1 MFRQIAFALLCGFV
15 TGRPAIPQQVAP
27 SNPPPSPPEQQERP
41 LITAEA
47 REVIVPVTVVD
58 EKGRYVSNLEA
69 RDFRILD
76 EGKPQRITFFSHDQ
90 RQPIVV
96 GFLVDLS
103 NNSRIHWKN
112 FADAITELIDTLLPG
127 DDPRYSGYLI
137 GYANEAEMLVNTTQ
151 EADKLATAVQRMK
164 PGGAAA
170 FYDALYMACTDRTLI
185 KGEPYQPRRVVVVI
199 GDGHNSS
206 GLKGIDQMLE
216 LAKRNLITI
225 FGMSTQAF
233 GFDNPSSDDLER
245 LATETGGHVE
255 YPLNSLYKD
264 VSGYLSH
271 PTDAGNYVYE
281 AGTGGYAAEIASG
294 ITNSVSGIAGDI
306 ATQYVIRYIPDF
318 GDDPRQ
324 RVFRRIK
331 VELPN
336 LPGVKIRARDGY
348 YPDLPP
354 VVAPSR

>member
-1 MFRQIAFALLCGFV
+1 MFRQIAFALLCGLV
-15 TGRPAIPQQVAP
+15 TGRPAVPQQAP
-27 SNPPPSPPEQQERP
+27 PNPPPAPVQAEQPVFTTQ
-41 LITAEA
+41 A

-69 RDFRILD
+69 KDFRILD
-76 EGKPQRITFFSHDQ
+76 ENKPQRITFFSHDQ

-103 NNSRIHWKN
+103 NNSRIHWN
-112 FADAITELIDTLLPG
+112 NYADAITELIDTLLPG

-137 GYANEAEMLVNTTQ
+137 GYGNQAEMLVNTSRD
-151 EADKLATAVQRMK
+151 ADKLVAAVRRMK
-164 PGGAAA
+164 PGGSAA

-185 KGEPYQPRRVVVVI
+185 QGEPYQPRRVVVVI
-199 GDGHNSS
+199 GDGHNTS
-206 GLKGIDQMLE
+206 GSRGLNEMLE

-225 FGMSTQAF
+225 FGLSTQAF
-233 GFDNPSSDDLER
+233 GFDNPSQDDLDR
-245 LATETGGHVE
+245 LANETGGHVE
-255 YPLNSLYKD
+255 YPLDSLYKD

-281 AGTGGYAAEIASG
+281 VGTGGYAAQISSG
-294 ITNSVSGIAGDI
+294 ITNAVSGISGDI

-318 GDDPRQ
+318 GDDPRAK
-324 RVFRRIK
+324 VFRHIK

-354 VVAPSR
+354 VVGPRR